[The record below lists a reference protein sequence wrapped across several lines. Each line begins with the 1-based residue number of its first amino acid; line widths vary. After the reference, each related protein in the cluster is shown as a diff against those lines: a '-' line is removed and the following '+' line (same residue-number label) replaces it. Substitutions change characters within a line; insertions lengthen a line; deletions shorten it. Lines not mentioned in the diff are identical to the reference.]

1 MSKQDVRVIFD
12 AETKLRDIALG
23 DDGDLSAVDDFSTS
37 IDLSVLTNQRANSSE
52 VPQADQRR
60 GWIGDLTP
68 ITDDFQVGSKLWL
81 FEQSRRTQETVND
94 IRNAVQEGLQWI
106 IDKGQAERI
115 AVDSEMIGASGVRIT
130 VVISVGNNK
139 IKRYFT
145 LWDQTEERFI

>member
-1 MSKQDVRVIFD
+1 MSKQDIRVVFD
-12 AETKLRDIALG
+12 TETKLRDISLG
-23 DDGDLSAVDDFSTS
+23 DDGDLSSVDDFSTS
-37 IDLSVLTNQRANSSE
+37 IDLSVLTNERANSSE
-52 VPQADQRR
+52 VPQAIERR

-68 ITDDFQVGSKLWL
+68 ITEGFRVGSKLWL

-106 IDKGQAERI
+106 VDKGQAERI
-115 AVDSEMIGASGVRIT
+115 QVDSEMIGTSGVRIT
-130 VVISVGNNK
+130 VVISVGNNR